1 MIHVNSIIHKLLT
14 KLGYVPI
21 NELKYLKR
29 KHNQEMKSMRK
40 FAKKRNEEIRLLK
53 EKLDRIGVV

>member
-1 MIHVNSIIHKLLT
+1 LLSKLLT
-14 KLGYVPI
+14 KLGYVSI
-21 NELKYLKR
+21 SELKYLKH

-40 FAKKRNEEIRLLK
+40 LEKRRLEEIRLLK

>member
-1 MIHVNSIIHKLLT
+1 MIHVNSLIHKLLT
-14 KLGYVPI
+14 KLGYVSI
-21 NELKYLKR
+21 SELKYLKH

-40 FAKKRNEEIRLLK
+40 LEKRRLEEIRLLK